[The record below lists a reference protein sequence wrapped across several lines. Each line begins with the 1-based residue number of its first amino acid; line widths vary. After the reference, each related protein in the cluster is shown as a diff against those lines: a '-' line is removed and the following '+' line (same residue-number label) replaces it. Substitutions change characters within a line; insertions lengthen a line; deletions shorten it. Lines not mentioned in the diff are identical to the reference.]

1 MLEMMCLKEKSLSLW
16 RDNAHSSYLS
26 KNALTVLPAL
36 NLYLRL
42 ATTKSELNPIEN
54 PLEAIKSM
62 FTSMISQDLRKS
74 GRSFHEYMKIGMVK
88 GFQFTHQ
95 VHRK

>member
-54 PLEAIKSM
+54 PLECHQKHVY
-62 FTSMISQDLRKS
+62 FNDISGSSQIWKK
-74 GRSFHEYMKIGMVK
+74 FP
-88 GFQFTHQ
+88 
-95 VHRK
+95 